1 MPKISSASLLSRKKY
16 NLDDFVQYATGRLA
30 DQYAAIADLSMYKF
44 ADKAYLDENNTPCSR
59 RMLLVGHYWRKRGG
73 TPVWAHATGTHIRYY
88 SGEGIQVNP
97 LIQDTQ
103 SSKVYYGT
111 PFNAMSGVHDTSNTK
126 PRMTTERKLER
137 ALVESVI
144 NFIFLK
150 EGQLVCA
157 LDLES
162 PDMLGSFRLACRN
175 FAQHQKMPRSD
186 TRSLDEE
193 LLGIQAE
200 NAAVQEQAQFIQ
212 GYSGGNGLAFRSGTS
227 AFKIPAKRSFVDL
240 TDSASDDA
248 SQGSNKRL
256 SPSGSAVA
264 NHEAEI
270 YAGLEQEVHALRAK
284 LGQQEAKIDAS
295 ETEVM
300 RQKAKR
306 RTLRTQRDEWKEKYI
321 TQQGLAQ
328 IEAQGVKQEEGS
340 EDWKGML
347 FEQER
352 KTEHYKLKYIA
363 LKEEK
368 KAWTTQVLE
377 QEKVTAEPEDGDAS
391 REPIRIRES
400 EETENSGGN
409 ILQETSTNPETS
421 VQIEGSLRK
430 AIRIM
435 MRSKLIKYWDEN
447 KVPERKARYG
457 NNPSILSRRS
467 EILARLHSKF
477 HGLLKR
483 EQARGVDVENP
494 EAWRTLYME
503 AVEHMDQI
511 LQREVNGIAIKGQ
524 AAAAV

>member
-1 MPKISSASLLSRKKY
+1 MPNISPASLSSRKKY
-16 NLDDFVQYATGRLA
+16 SLGDFVQYATGKHE
-30 DQYAAIADLSMYKF
+30 DQYAAVADLSIYKF
-44 ADKAYLDENNTPCSR
+44 ADKAYLDENNTPCR
-59 RMLLVGHYWRKRGG
+59 QHMLLVGHYWRKSGG
-73 TPVWAHATGTHIRYY
+73 RPAWAHATGTHIRYY

-97 LIQDTQ
+97 LIQDIQ

-111 PFNAMSGVHDTSNTK
+111 PFDAMSGVHDSSNTK

-150 EGQLVCA
+150 KGHLVRA

-175 FAQHQKMPRSD
+175 FAQYQKMPRTD

-193 LLGIQAE
+193 LLDIQAE

-212 GYSGGNGLAFRSGTS
+212 GYSGGNGLAFRSGPS
-227 AFKIPAKRSFVDL
+227 ALTLPAKRSFVDM

-248 SQGSNKRL
+248 SQGSNKRS
-256 SPSGSAVA
+256 SPLESAA
-264 NHEAEI
+264 MTHEAEI
-270 YAGLEQEVHALRAK
+270 YAGLEQEVQALRAK
-284 LGQQEAKIDAS
+284 LEQQEAKIDAS

-368 KAWTTQVLE
+368 KVWTTQVLG
-377 QEKVTAEPEDGDAS
+377 QEKVTTEPEDGDTS

-400 EETENSGGN
+400 EEIENSGEN
-409 ILQETSTNPETS
+409 ILQEASTNPETS
-421 VQIEGSLRK
+421 RQIEVSLGKGTR
-430 AIRIM
+430 RD

-447 KVPERKARYG
+447 RVPERWADYSKY
-457 NNPSILSRRS
+457 PSILSRRH
-467 EILARLHSKF
+467 EILTRLYRVF
-477 HGLLKR
+477 QGLLKS
-483 EQARGVDVENP
+483 EKARGVDMDNSEVR
-494 EAWRTLYME
+494 RTLYKE
-503 AVEHMDQI
+503 AVEQMDQT
-511 LQREVNGIAIKGQ
+511 LQREVAGIAIKGQ